1 MAIELEQVPLA
12 SLDLLRQLTDR
23 HVIDQLLAEPV
34 LTRAEIA
41 ARTGISKPTTSESV
55 RRLVEAGLLTE
66 AGQQQS
72 GRRGRSGVFYALR
85 DDVGNALAVDAG
97 PDGLVAETL
106 DVRGT
111 VLRRIERATPSP
123 VTAAQLDPL
132 LTGLVADAIADR
144 PGPIRAAALSVAGPV
159 DRASGRLVHL
169 PNSPFLVDELDPRRL
184 LGDLLGDLQGERLTI
199 DNDVNW
205 AALAEHRLGVA
216 GDLGDFVYCHL
227 GHGLGGAVVR
237 AGEPVRGSAG
247 LAGEI
252 AHVLTLG
259 PGLRPMR
266 LIDCFGELDLLQQ
279 SSAAIDVGRVVDV
292 LAGTG
297 PTDRRRSSAIIDA
310 VAGVVGSISTLLN
323 PDGIVVG
330 GPWAAAGDLVTR
342 LAERAAELPVPT
354 AIRLAELG
362 ADAPLHGARLAAVRD
377 AQNSLV
383 GPLARE
389 IGPS

>member
-184 LGDLLGDLQGERLTI
+184 LGDLLGDLPGERLTI

-266 LIDCFGELDLLQQ
+266 LIDCFGELDLLQP

-297 PTDRRRSSAIIDA
+297 ADGSPAIERDHRRGRRGGRLDQHVAEPGRDRCRR
-310 VAGVVGSISTLLN
+310 
-323 PDGIVVG
+323 PVG
-330 GPWAAAGDLVTR
+330 GGR
-342 LAERAAELPVPT
+342 RARDPV
-354 AIRLAELG
+354 G
-362 ADAPLHGARLAAVRD
+362 
-377 AQNSLV
+377 
-383 GPLARE
+383 
-389 IGPS
+389 